1 VERTQRTR
9 LLSVFISDEM
19 APHPLAPTKRVPI
32 QILRREQGIGISG
45 STLSRRVAT
54 EAGIDIRLLF
64 AYPTFG
70 RGNGKAAVG
79 FILLPLISMDEHRKK
94 ALIVIAAAILAAR
107 RLAAAP
113 RNSPAYMSALSDAVS
128 DAKKIIERVERES

>member
-1 VERTQRTR
+1 VELGRHSQAQSHVLTFAFCSPTLLLVEETGERQWDLFCCR
-9 LLSVFISDEM
+9 LFL
-19 APHPLAPTKRVPI
+19 
-32 QILRREQGIGISG
+32 
-45 STLSRRVAT
+45 
-54 EAGIDIRLLF
+54 
-64 AYPTFG
+64 
-70 RGNGKAAVG
+70 
-79 FILLPLISMDEHRKK
+79 MDEHRKK